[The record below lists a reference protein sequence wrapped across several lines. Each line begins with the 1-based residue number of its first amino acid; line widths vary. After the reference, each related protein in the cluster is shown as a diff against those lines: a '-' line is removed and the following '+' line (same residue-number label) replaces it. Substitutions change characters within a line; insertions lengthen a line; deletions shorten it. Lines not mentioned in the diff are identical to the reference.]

1 MSNAASEAVSSA
13 IPELVDANHI
23 LFDQGVVDGFGH
35 VSVRH
40 PERSDRFLLSRS
52 MAPALVKEAD
62 ILEFDLDG
70 NVVVPNSPAAYL
82 ERFIHGEIY
91 RKRGDVMAVV
101 HSHSPSVVPFSVVTG
116 TTLRPVCHMCGFLSE
131 QGTPI
136 FEIRDFAGPGSDL
149 LITNGKLGAALAD
162 SLGEGPAVLMRGHGS
177 TVVGST
183 LRQAVF
189 RAVYTEIGARLQM
202 EAMRLGPVT
211 YLTEEETIGTTKT
224 ISTQYDRSWYLWL
237 KAARNSAM
245 SR

>member
-1 MSNAASEAVSSA
+1 MSNAASDVVSSA
-13 IPELVDANHI
+13 IRELVDANHI

-40 PERSDRFLLSRS
+40 PERSDRFLLARS
-52 MAPALVKEAD
+52 MAPALVTEAD
-62 ILEFDLDG
+62 VLEFDLDG
-70 NVVVPNSPAAYL
+70 NAVVPNSPAGYL

-91 RKRGDVMAVV
+91 RKRQDVTAVV

-116 TTLRPVCHMCGFLSE
+116 TKLRPICHMCGFLSE
-131 QGTPI
+131 KGTPI

-149 LITNGKLGAALAD
+149 LITSNKLGAALAD
-162 SLGEGPAVLMRGHGS
+162 SLGQGPAVLMRGHGS
-177 TVVGST
+177 TVVGGT

-211 YLTEEETIGTTKT
+211 YLTEEETIGTTRT
-224 ISTQYDRSWYLWL
+224 ISTQYDRSWFLWL
-237 KAARNSAM
+237 KSARNSAM
-245 SR
+245 AR

>member
-1 MSNAASEAVSSA
+1 MSKAASEAVSSA
-13 IPELVDANHI
+13 IRELVDANHI

-40 PERSDRFLLSRS
+40 PERGDRFLLSRS
-52 MAPALVKEAD
+52 MAPALVTEAD
-62 ILEFDLDG
+62 VLEFDLDG
-70 NVVVPNSPAAYL
+70 KAVVPNGPAPYL
-82 ERFIHGEIY
+82 ERFIHGEVY
-91 RKRGDVMAVV
+91 RKRQDVMSVV

-116 TTLRPVCHMCGFLSE
+116 TKLRPVCHMCGFLSE
-131 QGTPI
+131 KGTPI

-149 LITNGKLGAALAD
+149 LITSNMLGAALAD

-224 ISTQYDRSWYLWL
+224 ISTQYDRSWFLWL